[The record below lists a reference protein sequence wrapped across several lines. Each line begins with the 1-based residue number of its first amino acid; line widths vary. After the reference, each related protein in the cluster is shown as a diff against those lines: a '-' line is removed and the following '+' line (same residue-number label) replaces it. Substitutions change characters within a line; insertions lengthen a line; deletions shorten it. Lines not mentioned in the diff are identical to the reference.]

1 VGIDWGLGNYEATGE
16 QLLPVSELVVGM
28 SEPLAGKW
36 VVDVGCGTGNAAL
49 LAAGRGAVVTGVDP
63 AARLL
68 EVARSRAAE
77 QGLKASFV
85 LGEAGRLPVPDHEA
99 DVVLSVF
106 ATIFAPDA
114 EAAVAEM
121 VRVTAQDGTIR
132 FTAWMP
138 EGPLVSINRIAG
150 QFMAEAMR
158 EQPGGP
164 TQAKQFAWHD
174 KDELLGAFSPYGFD
188 VEVERQRITFT
199 GKSPDEY
206 IASSSEH
213 PMAVSAAQALSTL
226 PNGAELRAELDAR
239 LLAAALSF
247 NEDPDGFRFSHD
259 YVVATARR
267 G

>member
-1 VGIDWGLGNYEATGE
+1 MGIDWGLGRYETTGE
-16 QLLPVSELVVGM
+16 MLLPVSELVVDM

-49 LAAGRGAVVTGVDP
+49 LAASRGAVVTGVDP
-63 AARLL
+63 AGRLL
-68 EVARSRAAE
+68 EVARGRAAE

-85 LGEAGRLPVPDHEA
+85 LGEASRLPVPDHEA

-138 EGPLVSINRIAG
+138 EGPLATINRIAG
-150 QFMAEAMR
+150 QFMTEAMG
-158 EQPGGP
+158 EQPGAP
-164 TQAKQFAWHD
+164 AQKQFAWHD
-174 KDELLGAFSPYGFD
+174 QDELLGAFSPYGFD
-188 VEVERQRITFT
+188 VEVERRPITFT
-199 GKSPDEY
+199 GKSPEDY
-206 IASSSEH
+206 IASSAEH
-213 PMAVSAAQALSTL
+213 PMAISAGHALSTL
-226 PNGAELRAELDAR
+226 PNAAELETELNAR
-239 LLAAALSF
+239 LLAAAIDF
-247 NEDPDGFRFSHD
+247 NEDPEGFRFSHE